1 MLDTYHYFSLIDA
14 ETPKVSPRAELGWE
28 SYYTLE
34 EIYAW
39 LDDLLEQYPTILTPH
54 LVGYSYEG
62 REIRA
67 VKLSHREVASL
78 SIINLFNS
86 ISNNCGTYLG

>member
-1 MLDTYHYFSLIDA
+1 MYFSLIDK
-14 ETPKVSPRAELGWE
+14 ETPKAKPRAGFDWE
-28 SYYTLE
+28 NYHTFD

-39 LDDLLEQYPTILTPH
+39 LDELLAQYPTILTPH

-67 VKLSHREVASL
+67 VKLSHREVVFSL
-78 SIINLFNS
+78 YF
-86 ISNNCGTYLG
+86 